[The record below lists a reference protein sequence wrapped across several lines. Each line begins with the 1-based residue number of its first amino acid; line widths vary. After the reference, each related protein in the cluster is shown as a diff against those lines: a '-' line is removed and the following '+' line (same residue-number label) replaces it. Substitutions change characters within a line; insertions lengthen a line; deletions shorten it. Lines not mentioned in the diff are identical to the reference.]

1 MLIDSISISASPSIL
16 LIIDN
21 SLVFC
26 FFARK
31 ATEEFFA
38 ARQAFLS
45 SIKHKE
51 SPASSL
57 GKSFIRSAFRRL
69 CDLAFSNKRPKL
81 PLGLKFV
88 GFSFVLSCIYEKIP
102 QFCQLMFCSSMG
114 IINNVLSKVVGSR
127 NDRLIKKYSGQ
138 VSKINALEAQMQ
150 SMSDVD
156 LASITAKFKQRIVNN
171 ETMDGILPEAFAAVR
186 EASQRTL
193 GLRHY
198 DVQLIGGMVL
208 HEGCISEM
216 GTGEGKTLVATLP
229 AYLNALFGKKVHVV
243 TVNDYLA
250 SRDAEWMGRVFSF
263 LGLTV
268 GTSIS
273 GMSGE
278 EKQKAYSCD
287 ITYATNNELGFD
299 YLRDNMAFSSEQKML
314 QELSFAIIDEVD
326 SILIDEARTPLV
338 ISGPSGNH
346 GQVYKAINTMIPKFT
361 LQIEEG
367 QGKETEVITPGDY
380 TVDEKHKQVFLSD
393 DGHEKAEEMLIE
405 AGALTQGSSLY
416 DASNIIL
423 LQHLISGLRAHVLFQ
438 KNVHYIVKNDEV
450 VIVDEFTGR
459 TMEGRRW
466 SEGLHQA
473 IEAKENVSIKQENQ
487 TLASITYQN
496 YFRLYDK
503 LSGMTG
509 TAETEATELQDIY
522 GLEVVVVPP
531 NTASARTDLSDL
543 IYGTMEEKLDSVL
556 KDIVDCQARKQPVLV
571 GTSSIESSESV
582 SAILQ
587 KNNIKH
593 EVLNAKQHEREAEI
607 VANAGA
613 PGAVTISTNMAG
625 RGTDIVLGGRLID
638 DASETKIKAWKE
650 MHDDV
655 LKAGGLHIIGTER
668 NESRRVD
675 NQLRGRAGRQ
685 GDVGST
691 RFYLSLED
699 SLMKIFASEKTAS
712 MMKKL
717 GMKEGEAL
725 EHSWL
730 NRTIANAQKK
740 VEGMHYD
747 ARKHLLE
754 YDDVA
759 NDQRKVVYE
768 LRDELMGK
776 EDVRERF
783 ETIRDE
789 VISDLFAQHIS
800 PQTLEEDWDVEGLND
815 TLVKSYGADLPIQGM
830 VDQGMDIDEMLEVI
844 KAGFAKSHEVKT
856 EKLGSETMRTF
867 EKAVMLRALDHH
879 WKEHLAVMDQLR
891 QSVNLRGYGQK
902 NPVQEYKRES
912 FDMFTDLLETI
923 NNEIVQALCSVSFDQ
938 VDRQQKEIIEE
949 REQVD
954 RPEPLQRKAP
964 PPRRA
969 KIQQPSRNL
978 KVGRNDPCPCGSG
991 KKYKQCHG

>member
-1 MLIDSISISASPSIL
+1 MS
-16 LIIDN
+16 
-21 SLVFC
+21 
-26 FFARK
+26 
-31 ATEEFFA
+31 
-38 ARQAFLS
+38 
-45 SIKHKE
+45 
-51 SPASSL
+51 
-57 GKSFIRSAFRRL
+57 
-69 CDLAFSNKRPKL
+69 
-81 PLGLKFV
+81 
-88 GFSFVLSCIYEKIP
+88 
-102 QFCQLMFCSSMG
+102 
-114 IINNVLSKVVGSR
+114 IINNVLSKVLGSR

-138 VSKINALEAQMQ
+138 VSKINALEEQMQ
-150 SMSDVD
+150 SMSDEE
-156 LASITAKFKQRIVNN
+156 LSSITKKLKKRIEDN
-171 ETMDGILPEAFAAVR
+171 EAMEDILPEAFAAVR

-250 SRDAEWMGRVFSF
+250 ARDAEWMGRVFSF

-299 YLRDNMAFSSEQKML
+299 YLRDNMAFSSDQKML
-314 QELSFAIIDEVD
+314 QDLSFAIIDEVD

-338 ISGPSGNH
+338 ISGPSGDH
-346 GQVYKAINTMIPKFT
+346 GLVYKAINAMIPKFT
-361 LQIEEG
+361 LQTETG
-367 QGKETEVITPGDY
+367 QGKDVEITVPGDY
-380 TVDEKHKQVFLSD
+380 TLDEKHKQVFLSD
-393 DGHEKAEEMLIE
+393 DGHVKAEEMLIE
-405 AGALTQGSSLY
+405 AGALTEGSSLY
-416 DASNIIL
+416 DSSNIIL
-423 LQHLISGLRAHVLFQ
+423 LQHLISGLRAHVLFK
-438 KNVHYIVKNDEV
+438 KNVDYIVKNDEV
-450 VIVDEFTGR
+450 IIVDEFTGR

-466 SEGLHQA
+466 SQGLHQA

-496 YFRLYDK
+496 YFRLYEK

-531 NTASARTDLSDL
+531 NAKSARTDLSDL
-543 IYGTMEEKLDSVL
+543 IYGTMEEKLEAVL
-556 KDIVDCQARKQPVLV
+556 KDIVECQNRGQPVLV
-571 GTSSIESSESV
+571 GTNSIESSENV
-582 SAILQ
+582 STLLN
-587 KNNIKH
+587 KNKIKH

-607 VANAGA
+607 IANAGA
-613 PGAVTISTNMAG
+613 PAAVTISTNMAG
-625 RGTDIVLGGRLID
+625 RGTDIVLGGRPID
-638 DASETKIKAWKE
+638 GASDYEKQAWIEKHDAVIKS
-650 MHDDV
+650 
-655 LKAGGLHIIGTER
+655 GGLHIIGTER

-675 NQLRGRAGRQ
+675 NQLRGRSGRQ
-685 GDVGST
+685 GDVGTT

-717 GMKEGEAL
+717 GMTEGEAL

-730 NRTIANAQKK
+730 NKTIANAQKK

-747 ARKHLLE
+747 ARKQLLE

-759 NDQRKVVYE
+759 NDQRKVVYQ

-776 EDVRERF
+776 EDVKDRF
-783 ETIRDE
+783 ESIRDG
-789 VISDLFAQHIS
+789 VISDLFSQHIS
-800 PQTLEEDWDVEGLND
+800 PKVLEEDWDIDGLHRI
-815 TLVKSYGADLPIQGM
+815 LLESYGTNIPLQGM
-830 VDQGMDIDEMLEVI
+830 IDKGMDVDEILNII
-844 KAGFAKSHEVKT
+844 KSGFASSHEAK
-856 EKLGSETMRTF
+856 EKNLGSDTMRTF

-912 FDMFTDLLETI
+912 FSMFTELLDTI
-923 NNEIVQALCSVSFDQ
+923 NIEIVKALSSVNLEQ
-938 VDRQQKEIIEE
+938 VSSQQKQILEE
-949 REQVD
+949 RAQEEK
-954 RPEPLQRKAP
+954 PEPLHKKTP
-964 PPRRA
+964 VPRRSGTITRP
-969 KIQQPSRNL
+969 KKNI

>member
-1 MLIDSISISASPSIL
+1 MS
-16 LIIDN
+16 
-21 SLVFC
+21 
-26 FFARK
+26 
-31 ATEEFFA
+31 
-38 ARQAFLS
+38 
-45 SIKHKE
+45 
-51 SPASSL
+51 
-57 GKSFIRSAFRRL
+57 
-69 CDLAFSNKRPKL
+69 
-81 PLGLKFV
+81 
-88 GFSFVLSCIYEKIP
+88 
-102 QFCQLMFCSSMG
+102 
-114 IINNVLSKVVGSR
+114 IINNVLSKVLGSH
-127 NDRLIKKYSGQ
+127 NDRLIKKYNSQ
-138 VSKINALEAQMQ
+138 VNKINSLEEHMKSLSDSDLS
-150 SMSDVD
+150 SMTDKLKERLKENGSSESV
-156 LASITAKFKQRIVNN
+156 
-171 ETMDGILPEAFAAVR
+171 LPEAFAVVR
-186 EASQRTL
+186 EASLRTL

-208 HEGCISEM
+208 NEGSISEM

-229 AYLNALFGKKVHVV
+229 AYLNAITGKRVHIV

-250 SRDAEWMGRVFSF
+250 SRDAEWMGKVFSF
-263 LGLTV
+263 LGLSV
-268 GTSIS
+268 GTSVS

-299 YLRDNMAFSSEQKML
+299 YLRDNMAFSLEQKM
-314 QELSFAIIDEVD
+314 QKELAFAIIDEVD

-338 ISGPSGNH
+338 ISGPTGDH
-346 GQVYKAINTMIPKFT
+346 AEVYKAINKMIPSFT
-361 LQIEEG
+361 LQTEKG
-367 QGKETEVITPGDY
+367 QGKETEILIPGDY

-393 DGHEKAEEMLIE
+393 DGHIKAEDMLIE
-405 AGALTQGSSLY
+405 AGALAEGSSLY

-423 LQHLISGLRAHVLFQ
+423 MQHLISGLRAHVLFQ
-438 KNVHYIVKNDEV
+438 KNIDYIVKNDEV
-450 VIVDEFTGR
+450 IIVDEFTGR

-496 YFRLYDK
+496 YFRLYGK

-509 TAETEATELQDIY
+509 TAETEASELQDIY

-531 NTASARTDLSDL
+531 NTSSARVDHSDL
-543 IYGTMEEKLDSVL
+543 IYGTIPEKLESVIA
-556 KDIVDCQARKQPVLV
+556 DIKDCQSRHQPVLV

-582 SAILQ
+582 SALLK

-607 VANAGA
+607 IANAGA

-625 RGTDIVLGGRLID
+625 RGTDIVLGGRLPE
-638 DASETKIKAWKE
+638 DANDSDKQKWVERHEAVINS
-650 MHDDV
+650 
-655 LKAGGLHIIGTER
+655 GGLHIVGTER

-699 SLMKIFASEKTAS
+699 NLMKIFASEKTAS

-730 NRTIANAQKK
+730 NKTISNAQKK

-768 LRDELMGK
+768 LRDELMST
-776 EDVRERF
+776 EDVKDRYDA
-783 ETIRDE
+783 IRHD
-789 VISDLFAQHIS
+789 VINDLFDDHIS
-800 PQTLEEDWDVEGLND
+800 PKVPEEDWDSDGLQYILAN
-815 TLVKSYGADLPIQGM
+815 SYGTDTKVKQSVDDGLDVGEILRSIQQEF
-830 VDQGMDIDEMLEVI
+830 VDSHNI
-844 KAGFAKSHEVKT
+844 KEQAIGA
-856 EKLGSETMRTF
+856 ETMRTF
-867 EKAVMLRALDHH
+867 EKAIMLKALDHH

-891 QSVNLRGYGQK
+891 QSVNLRAIGQK

-912 FDMFTDLLETI
+912 FSMFTDLLQTI
-923 NNEIVQALCSVSFDQ
+923 NIEMVKAVCSLSLET
-938 VDRQQKEIIEE
+938 RTTPIEE
-949 REQVD
+949 SKVVSVNDKAVSPNQAKSNIGRASNT
-954 RPEPLQRKAP
+954 RPLK
-964 PPRRA
+964 
-969 KIQQPSRNL
+969 SL

>member
-1 MLIDSISISASPSIL
+1 MS
-16 LIIDN
+16 
-21 SLVFC
+21 
-26 FFARK
+26 
-31 ATEEFFA
+31 
-38 ARQAFLS
+38 
-45 SIKHKE
+45 
-51 SPASSL
+51 
-57 GKSFIRSAFRRL
+57 
-69 CDLAFSNKRPKL
+69 
-81 PLGLKFV
+81 
-88 GFSFVLSCIYEKIP
+88 
-102 QFCQLMFCSSMG
+102 
-114 IINNVLSKVVGSR
+114 IINNVLSKVIGSR

-138 VSKINALEAQMQ
+138 VAKINALEPQMQ
-150 SMSDVD
+150 SMSDD
-156 LASITAKFKQRIVNN
+156 ELSSITAKLKQRAENN
-171 ETMDGILPEAFAAVR
+171 ETTEDILPEAFAAVR

-208 HEGCISEM
+208 HQGCISEM

-229 AYLNALFGKKVHVV
+229 AYLNAIFGNKVHVV

-250 SRDAEWMGRVFSF
+250 SRDAEWMGKIFSF
-263 LGLTV
+263 LGLSV

-299 YLRDNMAFSSEQKML
+299 YLRDNMAFSSDQKML

-338 ISGPSGNH
+338 ISGPTGDH
-346 GQVYKAINTMIPKFT
+346 GEVYKAINTMIPKFT

-367 QGKETEVITPGDY
+367 QGKEVQVITPGDY
-380 TVDEKHKQVFLSD
+380 TIDEKHKQVFLSD
-393 DGHEKAEEMLIE
+393 DGHVKAENMLIE
-405 AGALTQGSSLY
+405 AGALTEGSSLY

-438 KNVHYIVKNDEV
+438 KNVHYIVKHDEV

-496 YFRLYDK
+496 YFRLYGK

-509 TAETEATELQDIY
+509 TAETEAAELQDIY

-543 IYGTMEEKLDSVL
+543 IYGTMDEKLDAVL
-556 KDIVDCQARKQPVLV
+556 KDIVDCQERLQPVLV

-582 SAILQ
+582 SEILK
-587 KNNIKH
+587 KNKIKH

-625 RGTDIVLGGRLID
+625 RGTDIVLGGRPVEG
-638 DASETKIKAWKE
+638 ASESEKKSWAE
-650 MHDDV
+650 NHDIV
-655 LKAGGLHIIGTER
+655 IKAGGLHIIGTER

-730 NRTIANAQKK
+730 NKTIANAQKK

-768 LRDELMGK
+768 LRDELMSK

-800 PQTLEEDWDVEGLND
+800 PQVLEEDWDVEGLKN
-815 TLVKSYGADLPIQGM
+815 TLKTTYGTDLPLQGM
-830 VDQGMDIDEMLEVI
+830 IDEGMDVDEILKMI
-844 KAGFAKSHEVKT
+844 QSGFAKSHEVKAQVI
-856 EKLGSETMRTF
+856 GADSMRTF

-912 FDMFTDLLETI
+912 FSMFTELLDTI
-923 NNEIVQALCSVSFDQ
+923 NIEIVKALSSVNLEQFGA
-938 VDRQQKEIIEE
+938 QQREINTE
-949 REQVD
+949 REQID
-954 RPEPLQRKAP
+954 RSEIAQRKAP
-964 PPRRA
+964 PPRRSA
-969 KIQQPSRNL
+969 VQTPKRNL

>member
-1 MLIDSISISASPSIL
+1 
-16 LIIDN
+16 
-21 SLVFC
+21 
-26 FFARK
+26 
-31 ATEEFFA
+31 
-38 ARQAFLS
+38 
-45 SIKHKE
+45 
-51 SPASSL
+51 
-57 GKSFIRSAFRRL
+57 
-69 CDLAFSNKRPKL
+69 
-81 PLGLKFV
+81 
-88 GFSFVLSCIYEKIP
+88 
-102 QFCQLMFCSSMG
+102 
-114 IINNVLSKVVGSR
+114 
-127 NDRLIKKYSGQ
+127 
-138 VSKINALEAQMQ
+138 
-150 SMSDVD
+150 
-156 LASITAKFKQRIVNN
+156 
-171 ETMDGILPEAFAAVR
+171 
-186 EASQRTL
+186 
-193 GLRHY
+193 
-198 DVQLIGGMVL
+198 
-208 HEGCISEM
+208 
-216 GTGEGKTLVATLP
+216 
-229 AYLNALFGKKVHVV
+229 
-243 TVNDYLA
+243 
-250 SRDAEWMGRVFSF
+250 
-263 LGLTV
+263 
-268 GTSIS
+268 
-273 GMSGE
+273 
-278 EKQKAYSCD
+278 
-287 ITYATNNELGFD
+287 
-299 YLRDNMAFSSEQKML
+299 
-314 QELSFAIIDEVD
+314 
-326 SILIDEARTPLV
+326 
-338 ISGPSGNH
+338 
-346 GQVYKAINTMIPKFT
+346 
-361 LQIEEG
+361 
-367 QGKETEVITPGDY
+367 
-380 TVDEKHKQVFLSD
+380 LSD
-393 DGHEKAEEMLIE
+393 DGHVKAEDMLIE
-405 AGALTQGSSLY
+405 AGALTEGSTLY
-416 DASNIIL
+416 DPSNIIL

-450 VIVDEFTGR
+450 IIVDEFTGR

-496 YFRLYDK
+496 YFRLYEK

-509 TAETEATELQDIY
+509 TAETEAAELQDIY

-531 NTASARTDLSDL
+531 NTVSARKDFSDL
-543 IYGTMEEKLDSVL
+543 IYGTMDEKLDAVL
-556 KDIVDCQARKQPVLV
+556 KDIVECQERLQPVLV

-582 SAILQ
+582 SDILK
-587 KNNIKH
+587 KNKIKH

-625 RGTDIVLGGRLID
+625 RGTDIVLGGRPLEG
-638 DASETKIKAWKE
+638 ASESEKKSWAE
-650 MHDDV
+650 NHDAV
-655 LKAGGLHIIGTER
+655 IKAGGLHIIGTER

-730 NRTIANAQKK
+730 NKTIANAQKK

-776 EDVRERF
+776 EDVRDRF
-783 ETIRDE
+783 ETIRDD

-800 PQTLEEDWDVEGLND
+800 PKVLEEDWDVDGLQRE
-815 TLVKSYGADLPIQGM
+815 LLESYGTDIPLKGM
-830 VDQGMDIDEMLEVI
+830 IDEGMDVNDILKMI
-844 KAGFAKSHEVKT
+844 QSGFAKSHEAK
-856 EKLGSETMRTF
+856 EKNLGADTMRTF

-912 FDMFTDLLETI
+912 FDMFTLLLDTI
-923 NNEIVQALCSVSFDQ
+923 NIEIVKALSSVNLEQ
-938 VDRQQKEIIEE
+938 VGRQQKEIIDE
-949 REQVD
+949 RERAD
-954 RPEPLQRKAP
+954 SPEPPKRKVP
-964 PPRRA
+964 QPRSA
-969 KIQQPSRNL
+969 AIKQPKKNL

>member
-1 MLIDSISISASPSIL
+1 MS
-16 LIIDN
+16 
-21 SLVFC
+21 
-26 FFARK
+26 
-31 ATEEFFA
+31 
-38 ARQAFLS
+38 
-45 SIKHKE
+45 
-51 SPASSL
+51 
-57 GKSFIRSAFRRL
+57 
-69 CDLAFSNKRPKL
+69 
-81 PLGLKFV
+81 
-88 GFSFVLSCIYEKIP
+88 
-102 QFCQLMFCSSMG
+102 
-114 IINNVLSKVVGSR
+114 IINNVLSKVLGSR
-127 NDRLIKKYSGQ
+127 NDRLIKKYSSQ
-138 VSKINALEAQMQ
+138 VSKINAFEAQMQ
-150 SMSDVD
+150 SMSDHD
-156 LASITAKFKQRIVNN
+156 LSFMTSNLKKRIQNN
-171 ETMDGILPEAFAAVR
+171 ELIEDVLPEAFATVR
-186 EASQRTL
+186 EVSQRIL

-229 AYLNALFGKKVHVV
+229 AYLNAINNKKVHIV

-250 SRDAEWMGRVFSF
+250 ARDAEWMGKVFSF

-268 GTSIS
+268 GVSVS

-278 EKQKAYSCD
+278 EKQNAYSCD

-314 QELSFAIIDEVD
+314 QGLSFAIIDEVD

-338 ISGPSGNH
+338 ISGPSGDH
-346 GQVYKAINTMIPKFT
+346 GQVYKAINTMIPRFT
-361 LQIEEG
+361 LQEEKG
-367 QGKETEVITPGDY
+367 QGKETEIISPGDY

-393 DGHEKAEEMLIE
+393 DGHVKAEELLIE
-405 AGALTQGSSLY
+405 AGALAEGSSLY

-423 LQHLISGLRAHVLFQ
+423 LQHMISGLRAHVLFQ

-496 YFRLYDK
+496 YFRLYEK

-509 TAETEATELQDIY
+509 TAVTEATELQDIY

-531 NTASARTDLSDL
+531 NAASARSDFSDL
-543 IYGTMEEKLDSVL
+543 IYGTMDEKLDAVL
-556 KDIVDCQARKQPVLV
+556 KNIVDCQQKKQPVLV

-582 SAILQ
+582 SLIL
-587 KNNIKH
+587 KKHKIKH

-625 RGTDIVLGGRLID
+625 RGTDIVLGGRLIEG
-638 DASETKIKAWKE
+638 ASKSEIQAWREK
-650 MHDDV
+650 HDV
-655 LKAGGLHIIGTER
+655 VINAGGLHIIGTER

-730 NRTIANAQKK
+730 NKTIANAQKK

-776 EDVRERF
+776 DDVRERF
-783 ETIRDE
+783 ESIRDE
-789 VISDLFAQHIS
+789 VISDLFSQHIS
-800 PQTLEEDWDVEGLND
+800 PKVLEEDWGVE
-815 TLVKSYGADLPIQGM
+815 TLQEVLLKSYGTDIPLQAM
-830 VDQGMDIDEMLEVI
+830 VDQGMDVDEMLGVI
-844 KAGFAKSHEVKT
+844 QAGFVKSHEVKT
-856 EKLGSETMRTF
+856 KKLGSETMRTF
-867 EKAVMLRALDHH
+867 EKAVMLRALDHY

-912 FDMFTDLLETI
+912 FEMFTELLDTI
-923 NNEIVQALCSVSFDQ
+923 NIEIVQALCSVSF
-938 VDRQQKEIIEE
+938 
-949 REQVD
+949 EQVD
-954 RPEPLQRKAP
+954 RKQKEILEERGHAETSGPEKKHPLPPQRANT
-964 PPRRA
+964 
-969 KIQQPSRNL
+969 IQKPIRNI